1 MNHPNGDHQ
10 EKLQIETH
18 QPLSPTIL
26 SYDARTMGTKPSS
39 RLLLVPLVA
48 CLGVIT
54 TVSVLYIHRQLKKRD
69 ESDDNEDSKQKGADT
84 ATGRTTLEEEMELA
98 GGTLAIKPIGVVRSI
113 YRLCVGTPRQGLLAP
128 HARGRIELTLPSD
141 IASSTVAGLEEFSH
155 VWILFVFHLNTMGK
169 NGRVPS
175 KISPPAL
182 GGRKVGVFASRAPHR
197 FNPVGMTLARLDR
210 IQLVKKHVHGRKRTQ
225 TVCLDISGLDLVDGT
240 PVVDIKPYVPTYDAP
255 IDSYNL
261 PSWVSE
267 GLATKRE
274 VRIADE
280 AQQELRLLLE
290 ENERALEFYG
300 GAQESPKDCFENVLK
315 CIKEVLA
322 IDVRSQWQTKKARE
336 GKSQAER
343 AARLQQVLPEDV
355 IPSTAAECTQQIDNL
370 LVQYTVAETRETERP
385 TSEGSGAEDNVTVT
399 SIQLMK

>member
-1 MNHPNGDHQ
+1 
-10 EKLQIETH
+10 
-18 QPLSPTIL
+18 
-26 SYDARTMGTKPSS
+26 MGTKVSPS
-39 RLLLVPLVA
+39 LLLVPLLA
-48 CLGVIT
+48 CLGIIS
-54 TVSVLYIHRQLKKRD
+54 TVSALYIHRQRKKGDGSD
-69 ESDDNEDSKQKGADT
+69 EDEVSKQNEVDT
-84 ATGRTTLEEEMELA
+84 VTTGRTTLEEEMELA

-141 IASSTVAGLEEFSH
+141 IAASTVEGLEEFSH
-155 VWILFVFHLNTMGK
+155 IWILFVFHLNTMGK
-169 NGRVPS
+169 NGRVS
-175 KISPPAL
+175 AKISPPAL

-197 FNPVGMTLARLDR
+197 FNPVGITLARLDR
-210 IQLVKKHVHGRKRTQ
+210 IQVVRKHVHGQKPTQ
-225 TVCLDISGLDLVDGT
+225 KVCLYISGLDLVDGT

-280 AQQELRLLLE
+280 AQQELRLLLQ
-290 ENERALEFYG
+290 ENKRALEFYG
-300 GAQESPKDCFENVLK
+300 GAQEPPEDCFENVLK

-336 GKSQAER
+336 GKSRAER
-343 AARLQQVLPEDV
+343 AARLQQVLSEDA
-355 IPSTAAECTQQIDNL
+355 IPDTAAKCTQQIDNL